1 MDIRKLD
8 SSTMNKAAQ
17 ELGRMARGKPKNYTP
32 AERERRRA
40 AMVALNA
47 KRQAAKEQQHT
58 IK

>member
-1 MDIRKLD
+1 
-8 SSTMNKAAQ
+8 MNKAAQ